1 MVRKSEEENG
11 KYGKIVEEIISGLD
25 DDKKRNAAL
34 HLLSTEK
41 ATETY
46 AILRKNDVPYTTIK
60 RVMTHS
66 LNNFQK
72 GKGLTVGSYASGIAE
87 ELTNS
92 ERYGDVVK
100 EMYRDEII
108 GERQYQ
114 KLQESV
120 VEHIKGRSRQL
131 REGLSSLE
139 RKVAASIFGVF
150 GISLLAA
157 SGMKITGNVIGNSSA
172 NISGSLAGFVLL
184 VVSLFLFWRSFK
196 N

>member
-1 MVRKSEEENG
+1 MARKSEEENG

-41 ATETY
+41 ATEAY
-46 AILRKNDVPYTTIK
+46 GILRKNDVPYTTIK

-100 EMYRDEII
+100 EMYRDGII

-114 KLQESV
+114 NLQESV

>member
-46 AILRKNDVPYTTIK
+46 EILRKNDVPYTTIK
-60 RVMTHS
+60 RIMTHS

-72 GKGLTVGSYASGIAE
+72 GKGLTLGSYASGIAE
-87 ELTNS
+87 ELSSS
-92 ERYGDVVK
+92 ERYGDVVDD
-100 EMYRDEII
+100 MYGDGII
-108 GERQYQ
+108 GERQY
-114 KLQESV
+114 KNLQESV
-120 VEHIKGRSRQL
+120 HGYIRDRSKQL
-131 REGLSSLE
+131 RKGLSDLE
-139 RKVAASIFGVF
+139 RRIAASLFGVF
-150 GISLLAA
+150 GISLLVA

-172 NISGSLAGFVLL
+172 NLSGSLAGFILL
-184 VVSLFLFWRSFK
+184 VVSLLLFWRSFK